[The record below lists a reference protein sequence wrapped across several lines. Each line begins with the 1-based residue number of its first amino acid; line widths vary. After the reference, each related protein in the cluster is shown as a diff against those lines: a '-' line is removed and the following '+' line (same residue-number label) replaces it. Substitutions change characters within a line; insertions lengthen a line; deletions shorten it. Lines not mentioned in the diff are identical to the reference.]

1 MGDKTF
7 FKNIKLRVHYLT
19 KLDAHPY
26 NFGTLVHLFVF
37 FLGGRRGGGGGQ
49 NPYFKSAFYGFSNSI
64 GTIILEEQPSW
75 DIFRLVIIFSHYG
88 LRTDF
93 RVSQEVAGAGQNVRI
108 FLESPFHGLSDG
120 I

>member
-7 FKNIKLRVHYLT
+7 FKNIKLRV
-19 KLDAHPY
+19 A
-26 NFGTLVHLFVF
+26 
-37 FLGGRRGGGGGQ
+37 
-49 NPYFKSAFYGFSNSI
+49 
-64 GTIILEEQPSW
+64 ILEEQPSW
-75 DIFRLVIIFSHYG
+75 DIFSLVIIFRHG

>member
-1 MGDKTF
+1 MHTLIILGPWSICLCF
-7 FKNIKLRVHYLT
+7 FW
-19 KLDAHPY
+19 
-26 NFGTLVHLFVF
+26 GGE
-37 FLGGRRGGGGGQ
+37 GGRGGQ

-64 GTIILEEQPSW
+64 GTIILEEQSSW

>member
-1 MGDKTF
+1 MHTLIILGPWSICLCF
-7 FKNIKLRVHYLT
+7 F
-19 KLDAHPY
+19 
-26 NFGTLVHLFVF
+26 
-37 FLGGRRGGGGGQ
+37 GGGEGGGGGGQ

-64 GTIILEEQPSW
+64 GTIILEEQSSW

-88 LRTDF
+88 VRTDF